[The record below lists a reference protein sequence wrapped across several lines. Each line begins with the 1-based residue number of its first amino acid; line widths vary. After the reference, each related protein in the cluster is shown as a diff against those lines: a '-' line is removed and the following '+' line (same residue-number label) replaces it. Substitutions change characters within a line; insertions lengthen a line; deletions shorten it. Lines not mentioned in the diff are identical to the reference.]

1 MLDIC
6 NMTPCILVN
15 KY

>member
-1 MLDIC
+1 MPAVRD
-6 NMTPCILVN
+6 MTPCILVN